1 MNLYS
6 VLLVDDEEE
15 VYSVIMKK
23 LDWEA
28 MGFRIAGYAR
38 NGVEALE
45 MAEEIQPDVVMT
57 DIKMPYMDG
66 LTLSKKLKELYQ
78 KIKIIIFSGFDEF
91 EYAKEAIKIEA
102 EEYILK
108 PINSNELREVFERI
122 RTNLDRELDEKRNI
136 EKLRAY
142 YMESLPVLQEN
153 FYTSLIEGRIPA
165 SEIEK
170 YLKQYQ
176 IPWSGPYYVA
186 TILHISTQDP
196 QLELDPFLL
205 GMSVKQL
212 AEEQFVDKWRSNTF
226 FYLGDILVITQLK
239 DTAEITV
246 YTNAMDKFCKL
257 AKRVCGAKVTAGIG
271 AICDEIAELPAS
283 YQGARNAVSYRV
295 IYGNTRAI
303 NIAEIDPQGSA
314 EEPWASLQ
322 KYQIFIT
329 ELIAEIFRFGT
340 LNGLNLDEIFGGT
353 GDIYREVMQMESPE
367 ALESWLL
374 KTGCQM
380 QEMIQNGRQ
389 DTTKSFVTKAI
400 EYVREHYAD
409 SSLNV
414 ESVCKNLSVST
425 AYFSTV
431 FKKET
436 GKTFINYLTE
446 YRMEQ
451 ALDLLL
457 NQDEKTYV
465 IAEKVG
471 YSDPNYFSYAFKK
484 QFGMSPSKYKAEK
497 RK

>member
-186 TILHISTQDP
+186 TILHISTPDP

-239 DTAEITV
+239 ETEEITA
-246 YTNAMDKFCKL
+246 YTNAMDRFCKL

-271 AICDEIAELPAS
+271 PVCDEIAELPAS

-314 EEPWASLQ
+314 EEPWEEQSIGNIL
-322 KYQIFIT
+322 KKII
-329 ELIAEIFRFGT
+329 
-340 LNGLNLDEIFGGT
+340 
-353 GDIYREVMQMESPE
+353 ME
-367 ALESWLL
+367 
-374 KTGCQM
+374 
-380 QEMIQNGRQ
+380 
-389 DTTKSFVTKAI
+389 
-400 EYVREHYAD
+400 
-409 SSLNV
+409 
-414 ESVCKNLSVST
+414 
-425 AYFSTV
+425 
-431 FKKET
+431 
-436 GKTFINYLTE
+436 
-446 YRMEQ
+446 RM
-451 ALDLLL
+451 
-457 NQDEKTYV
+457 
-465 IAEKVG
+465 
-471 YSDPNYFSYAFKK
+471 
-484 QFGMSPSKYKAEK
+484 
-497 RK
+497 

>member
-1 MNLYS
+1 M
-6 VLLVDDEEE
+6 
-15 VYSVIMKK
+15 
-23 LDWEA
+23 
-28 MGFRIAGYAR
+28 
-38 NGVEALE
+38 
-45 MAEEIQPDVVMT
+45 
-57 DIKMPYMDG
+57 
-66 LTLSKKLKELYQ
+66 
-78 KIKIIIFSGFDEF
+78 
-91 EYAKEAIKIEA
+91 
-102 EEYILK
+102 
-108 PINSNELREVFERI
+108 
-122 RTNLDRELDEKRNI
+122 
-136 EKLRAY
+136 
-142 YMESLPVLQEN
+142 
-153 FYTSLIEGRIPA
+153 
-165 SEIEK
+165 
-170 YLKQYQ
+170 
-176 IPWSGPYYVA
+176 
-186 TILHISTQDP
+186 
-196 QLELDPFLL
+196 
-205 GMSVKQL
+205 
-212 AEEQFVDKWRSNTF
+212 
-226 FYLGDILVITQLK
+226 ITQLK
-239 DTAEITV
+239 DTAETTV

-314 EEPWASLQ
+314 EEPWEEQSIGNILKKIKTGDERTLKEAVKESVTQLSGRGASLQ

-340 LNGLNLDEIFGGT
+340 LNGLNLDEIFGGN

>member
-1 MNLYS
+1 M
-6 VLLVDDEEE
+6 
-15 VYSVIMKK
+15 
-23 LDWEA
+23 
-28 MGFRIAGYAR
+28 
-38 NGVEALE
+38 
-45 MAEEIQPDVVMT
+45 
-57 DIKMPYMDG
+57 
-66 LTLSKKLKELYQ
+66 
-78 KIKIIIFSGFDEF
+78 
-91 EYAKEAIKIEA
+91 
-102 EEYILK
+102 
-108 PINSNELREVFERI
+108 
-122 RTNLDRELDEKRNI
+122 
-136 EKLRAY
+136 
-142 YMESLPVLQEN
+142 
-153 FYTSLIEGRIPA
+153 
-165 SEIEK
+165 
-170 YLKQYQ
+170 
-176 IPWSGPYYVA
+176 
-186 TILHISTQDP
+186 
-196 QLELDPFLL
+196 
-205 GMSVKQL
+205 
-212 AEEQFVDKWRSNTF
+212 
-226 FYLGDILVITQLK
+226 ITQLK

-257 AKRVCGAKVTAGIG
+257 AKRVCEAKVTAGIG

-314 EEPWASLQ
+314 EEPWEEQSIGNILKKIKTGDERTLKEAVKESVTQLSGRGASLQ